1 MDRLLDECL
10 ADDQCARTFPNV
22 RTELSDVIRGLDRDS
37 LAVTILDPVT
47 ETALPVRITR
57 AGFAEALWIAL
68 SYPDR
73 ARKLPRII
81 HHAARGDFT
90 PFLALDVATAPPR
103 RKYCNGAHLV
113 VCPEETQ
120 QVHRD
125 ELEGIPDEWF
135 MPKDRLRQYLRACAT
150 WDIPAHPAPV
160 EDGEPVHVPTL
171 IVSGEMD
178 PITPPVWG
186 AAIARTLPRSRHLI
200 VRHLS
205 HESDGLSDSGCLDR
219 IFLAFLRAADPNSLD
234 ARCTESMRPPRFAL
248 DAERE

>member
-1 MDRLLDECL
+1 MLWGVVTLDFRRPLFYPRDGQRAMDRLLDECL

-22 RTELSDVIRGLDRDS
+22 RTDLSDVIGRLDGDP
-37 LAVTILDPVT
+37 LAITILDPVT
-47 ETALPVRITR
+47 KTPLPVRITR

-103 RKYCNGAHLV
+103 QEDPDNGAHLSV

-135 MPKDRLRQYLRACAT
+135 MPKGPTAAVSARVCDLGCSGVYLPLWRMA
-150 WDIPAHPAPV
+150 
-160 EDGEPVHVPTL
+160 
-171 IVSGEMD
+171 S
-178 PITPPVWG
+178 
-186 AAIARTLPRSRHLI
+186 RSTCQR
-200 VRHLS
+200 
-205 HESDGLSDSGCLDR
+205 
-219 IFLAFLRAADPNSLD
+219 
-234 ARCTESMRPPRFAL
+234 
-248 DAERE
+248 